1 MDDRNQVSKILM
13 NAQSQEQDQLRRQK
27 QWQDEMDKREKEW
40 RMVEELLRKQI
51 SNLGNQVE
59 KLTKQVDF
67 LTDEN

>member
-1 MDDRNQVSKILM
+1 
-13 NAQSQEQDQLRRQK
+13 
-27 QWQDEMDKREKEW
+27 MDKREKEW

-51 SNLGNQVE
+51 SNLGAQVE